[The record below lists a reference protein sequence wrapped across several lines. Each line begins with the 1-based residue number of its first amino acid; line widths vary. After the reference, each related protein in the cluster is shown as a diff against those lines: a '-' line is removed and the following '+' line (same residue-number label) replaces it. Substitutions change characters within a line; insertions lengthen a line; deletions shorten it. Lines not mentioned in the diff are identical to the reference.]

1 MLPSGGREQ
10 NFHVNLDMFLGVMV
24 SQEDQSWG
32 WNPGNSGFTLPCELF
47 FKRTN
52 CPPNTFAQDHLW
64 CGAIQ
69 RGLAHAEDR
78 GLGTA
83 GLSLS
88 LGSSLLSYVYE
99 ACPPF
104 ISSLHF
110 FSLLDCQ
117 GILGN
122 LQERHKTKLCVS
134 LYERASQDKV
144 SRYLY
149 ICESEN
155 QFRRYRPQRGRP

>member
-1 MLPSGGREQ
+1 M
-10 NFHVNLDMFLGVMV
+10 NLEMFSGVMV

-32 WNPGNSGFTLPCELF
+32 GILETVGLPSHVSCFL
-47 FKRTN
+47 KGQVVLQTHLLRTI
-52 CPPNTFAQDHLW
+52 

-99 ACPPF
+99 VCPPF

-110 FSLLDCQ
+110 FALLDCQ

-134 LYERASQDKV
+134 VYERAPQDKV